1 VDRFERPRGFEAR
14 AFLVEPDFL
23 PAARR
28 EELRAYL
35 PRRMATARPGSSHA
49 AQADRFLRAV
59 SEAAFMAQTLRPAAA
74 PDAVRRELGTL
85 AARADALMRCLH
97 EMSADAVSAFGAYF
111 DELALASPE
120 RRFRA
125 DGLSDIGVSMVR
137 SDPPFLPALWEM
149 LADVEVASR
158 YTLAHLRAPSR
169 QVKVSE
175 AATRGLVWHVA
186 HAWRAVAGAWPGHSR
201 GTWFPAFMRELVRGD
216 PFRGRCGPELIASV
230 MTDLRALDPDPP
242 A

>member
-1 VDRFERPRGFEAR
+1 V
-14 AFLVEPDFL
+14 
-23 PAARR
+23 
-28 EELRAYL
+28 
-35 PRRMATARPGSSHA
+35 HA

-59 SEAAFMAQTLRPAAA
+59 SEACFMAQTLRRTAA
-74 PDAVRRELGTL
+74 PATVRRELGTL
-85 AARADALMRCLH
+85 AARADALMVCLH
-97 EMSADAVSAFGAYF
+97 AMSADTVSTFGAYF

-125 DGLSDIGVSMVR
+125 DGLSDLGVSMVR

-158 YTLAHLRAPSR
+158 HALAHVRAPSR

-175 AATRGLVWHVA
+175 AGTRGLVWDVA
-186 HAWRAVAGAWPGHSR
+186 HAWRAVAGSWPGHSR
-201 GTWFPAFMRELVRGD
+201 GTWFPAFMRELVRGE

-230 MTDLRALDPDPP
+230 MTDLRASDHAPP